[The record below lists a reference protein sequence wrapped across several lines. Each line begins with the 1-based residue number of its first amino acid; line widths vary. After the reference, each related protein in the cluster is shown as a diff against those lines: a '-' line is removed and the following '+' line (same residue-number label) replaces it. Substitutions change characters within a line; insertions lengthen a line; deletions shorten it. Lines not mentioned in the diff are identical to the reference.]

1 MNEGRGRGFKEGV
14 FALRPLPSDLKKGD
28 MEMTPLDKGLDKA
41 RVLIEALPYIQKFAG
56 KTMVIKYG
64 GHAMLEQDL
73 KEKVMLDIL
82 LLHSVGIRPVVV
94 HGGGPEINSMLTRV
108 GKESHFV
115 RGLRVTDKE
124 TMEIASM
131 VLVGKLNT
139 EIISLLNR
147 FGGKAV
153 GLSGKDA
160 QLLQAVKK
168 PMKFQ
173 NFQGELEDVDLG
185 FVGEIEQ
192 VRPEIVTSL
201 VEQGYIPVISPVA
214 GGEDGESYN
223 INADTAAGE
232 IAKALKA
239 DRFLLLTDV
248 PGVLRDM
255 ENKDSLLSVIK
266 KDEIS
271 GLIDLGVISGGMIPK
286 VECARAALQG
296 GVGSVHILDGRIPHA
311 ILLEL
316 FTDGGIGTMFNS

>member
-1 MNEGRGRGFKEGV
+1 
-14 FALRPLPSDLKKGD
+14 
-28 MEMTPLDKGLDKA
+28 MTPLDKGLDKA

-248 PGVLRDM
+248 PGVLRDV
-255 ENKDSLLSVIK
+255 EDKDSLLSVIK

-271 GLIDLGVISGGMIPK
+271 ELIDLGVISGGMIPK